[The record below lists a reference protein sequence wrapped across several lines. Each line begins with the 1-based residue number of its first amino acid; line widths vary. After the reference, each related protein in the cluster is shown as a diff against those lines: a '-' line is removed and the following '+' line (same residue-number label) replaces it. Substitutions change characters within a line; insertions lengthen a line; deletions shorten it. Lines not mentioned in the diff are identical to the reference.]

1 MYSKSYI
8 KPLKTR
14 DRKEKFTLDLNSNK
28 AKKLLGWKSVLN
40 INKTLK
46 LTAEWYLANNNKENM
61 KKFSLNQ
68 IKFIQN
74 YLTDFSKKK

>member
-68 IKFIQN
+68 INAYTTLFN
-74 YLTDFSKKK
+74 RFFKKK